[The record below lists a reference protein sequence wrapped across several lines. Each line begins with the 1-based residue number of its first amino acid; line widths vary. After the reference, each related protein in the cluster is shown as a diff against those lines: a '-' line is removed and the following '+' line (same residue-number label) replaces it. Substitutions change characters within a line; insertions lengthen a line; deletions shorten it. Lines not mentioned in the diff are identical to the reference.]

1 MASMLRQQT
10 KFYTSFIFDF
20 TMKTQ
25 ILFFILLQLCALSAQ
40 AQTYTL
46 GTAPAADGATVNV
59 ACGGSVTVLDP
70 GGAGAYGN
78 NLNVSVTFCSD
89 GTAPLYFDF
98 GVSAGDLNMDSAS
111 PGDSVSFYDG
121 TTGLWLGVLSRNDDY
136 GFSTPSV
143 GTTSNCVRVVFKS
156 DNNVTNDGGFSAVLS
171 CKALP
176 PSCAGG
182 NPPAA
187 DIFTQA
193 PTICNLNGYC
203 GVTSSYYG
211 ETAPF
216 NFSGTGGGC
225 PAPDGLF
232 GGTLQ
237 NNSWIRFQAGA
248 TNVTFSF
255 NISGD
260 ASCNGVQA
268 GVFAFNGTSFTLMS
282 PCAAT
287 TGTGLAPGPA
297 RLLTATGLTIGD
309 YYYLMMD
316 GNAGSTCNYTITT
329 TPGAVLVVSAGADQ
343 RICEGSTATLTATG
357 PTGTTFSWATAGGT
371 PVGLGASVNVSP
383 AVTTTYRVTASGT
396 CTNSTDDVT
405 VYVADITDISA
416 GAQTACDAG
425 TNTYSQTL
433 TITYNDAPT
442 GNLIVNGQTF
452 AITASPQSITLTGL
466 AANGS
471 TVNVTAS
478 FESSPTCSYTEND
491 VFTAP
496 AACNGAACS
505 ITDLSAGTQGACD
518 AGTNTYTQEI
528 TVTYSNPP
536 GAGNLTV
543 NGQNFAIT
551 ASPQTVTLTGLTA
564 NGANVN
570 VTASFSADG
579 ACTRTENALFA
590 APAACNGACAA
601 NNGTWN

>member
-1 MASMLRQQT
+1 LRQES

-20 TMKTQ
+20 TMKTP
-25 ILFFILLQLCALSAQ
+25 ILIFIFLLFCALSAK

-46 GTAPAADGATVNV
+46 GTAPATGGATVNI
-59 ACGGSVTVLDP
+59 ACGSSVTVLDP
-70 GGAGAYGN
+70 GGAGTYGN
-78 NLNVSVTFCSD
+78 NLNITVTFCSD
-89 GTAPLYFDF
+89 GTNPLYFDF
-98 GVSAGDLNMDSAS
+98 GVSTGNLNMDSAS
-111 PGDSVSFYDG
+111 PGDSVSFYDDA
-121 TTGLWLGVLSRNDDY
+121 TGLWLGSLSAIDDHS
-136 GFSTPSV
+136 FPQNAF
-143 GTTSNCVRVVFKS
+143 GTTSNCVRVVFNS
-156 DNNVTNDGGFSAVLS
+156 DNNATNDGGFSAVLS
-171 CKALP
+171 CKAPP
-176 PSCAGG
+176 PSCSGG

-211 ETAPF
+211 EDNPF
-216 NFSGTGGGC
+216 NFGGTGGVC
-225 PAPDGLF
+225 PVPTDGLF
-232 GGTLQ
+232 GGTVE

-248 TNVTFSF
+248 S
-255 NISGD
+255 NISFTFDITAGGT
-260 ASCNGVQA
+260 CTGVQA
-268 GVFAFNGTSFTLMS
+268 GIFAFDGSAFTLMS
-282 PCAAT
+282 DCAIT
-287 TGTGLAPGPA
+287 DGSGLAPGPGQV
-297 RLLTATGLTIGD
+297 LSATGLTVGD

-316 GNAGSTCNYTITT
+316 GNAGSACNYTITT

-343 RICEGSTATLTATG
+343 RICDGATATLTATG

-371 PVGLGASVNVSP
+371 PVGVGASVNVSP
-383 AVTTTYRVTASGT
+383 TVTTTYRVTAAGT
-396 CTNSTDDVT
+396 CSNSTDDVT
-405 VYVADITDISA
+405 IFVADITDISA
-416 GAQTACDAG
+416 GTQTACDAG

-433 TITYNDAPT
+433 TITYTDAPT

-452 AITASPQSITLTGL
+452 AITASPQSVTLTGL
-466 AANGS
+466 PANGS
-471 TVNVTAS
+471 TVDVTAS
-478 FESSPTCSYTEND
+478 FESAPACSYTEND

-505 ITDLSAGTQGACD
+505 ITDLSAGAQGACD

-536 GAGNLTV
+536 GSGNLTV

-551 ASPQTVTLTGLTA
+551 ASPQTVTLTGLSA

-579 ACTRTENALFA
+579 TCTRTENALFT